1 MDNKDWKQSHARTD
15 RDGIEPYQPGR
26 EPPLLA
32 ELSQCQSISEKIPNG
47 RWRKAP
53 SRRPAPEDLHLLSV
67 SVFRTE
73 KRLRPDEDWQIPTAP
88 WSRNAR
94 SSGDRRASIRNLL
107 KVGLAHS
114 ERFEL
119 PTLGIEIRCSI
130 QLSYECLRARLPD
143 LAGQGQPPF
152 RSIGPDNLSK
162 QSSQGSGGKTAQKQG
177 YRRPSWPR

>member
-67 SVFRTE
+67 SVFRTK

-88 WSRNAR
+88 WSRSAR

-130 QLSYECLRARLPD
+130 QLSYECIKD
-143 LAGQGQPPF
+143 FNGLAE
-152 RSIGPDNLSK
+152 RSKFLALFWLTLLTMRSDPRGC
-162 QSSQGSGGKTAQKQG
+162 
-177 YRRPSWPR
+177 RPRKLIRT